1 MDKHAVVRLLLI
13 IAAAVGLFALVGHY
27 NSTKGGSGGGG
38 GGVAPATYGPVGTA
52 YGAVPAK
59 VGGEAFSQA
68 QAQYGA
74 ADGSDE
80 LQPPGAAP
88 ESAPSGG
95 FLHRHAAPEYNS
107 VQPNDSADG
116 TGLYRPVSCGDGGT
130 QSGDCFP
137 KDRLTASDLLPH
149 NAADS
154 KWAQVNPLGQGD
166 IHNQNFLTAGYHI
179 GIDTIGESLRNP
191 NLQLRSEPPN
201 PQFKVS
207 PWMQSTIMGDVQRRP
222 LEIGGD
228 Y

>member
-1 MDKHAVVRLLLI
+1 MDKHAMVRLLLI

-27 NSTKGGSGGGG
+27 NSTKASGAGVPV
-38 GGVAPATYGPVGTA
+38 GVAYGPA
-52 YGAVPAK
+52 AAPAAPPPMR
-59 VGGEAFSQA
+59 GGENFT

-80 LQPPGAAP
+80 LRSPGAP
-88 ESAPSGG
+88 RSSNG
-95 FLHRHAAPEYNS
+95 

-116 TGLYRPVSCGDGGT
+116 SGLYRPAACSDGGS
-130 QSGDCFP
+130 QPSDCFP
-137 KDRLTASDLLPH
+137 KDRLTAADLLPH

-154 KWAQVNPLGQGD
+154 KWAQVNPAGQGD
-166 IHNQNFLTAGYHI
+166 IQNQNFLTAGYHI